1 LHILGNERKKV
12 KVPLVEIVQEG
23 RKKAN
28 QEENRILPFEVQ
40 TPEVLMDWN
49 LFARELIFFQ
59 PNLIL
64 SKSADNVVT
73 LDLAVK
79 GAR

>member
-1 LHILGNERKKV
+1 M
-12 KVPLVEIVQEG
+12 KVPLVEIVQEW
-23 RKKAN
+23 RKKTN

-40 TPEVLMDWN
+40 TPEVSMDWN
-49 LFARELIFFQ
+49 LCAPELIFFQ

-64 SKSADNVVT
+64 SKSADNVVA